1 MSATDLAQEFSTAFT
16 AFQERAVGD
25 LAAADSHDAAALDAV
40 HRACV
45 AMDQKVTEAA
55 QLYLPPYDLA
65 KYQATIKT
73 LIAQVESKRAA
84 ARATKKFTFKSRK
97 KLGHHGAKHVAAAA
111 APAPAPVAAPAP
123 VNNYSADTTD
133 VVADVADTHRVHVTQ
148 ADMPRDVA
156 ISDIARSVVVIGA
169 AGRQRVGA
177 VHLSRVVNSV
187 IAVVAPVDGSLLVE
201 GLRDSV
207 LIVAGCRQLRVHE
220 AHNARLVAYTV
231 SDPIIEDSDGVVAVA
246 SVPAADELGALV
258 PGVENITAHDNHV
271 HGIKDFHWLASDRP
285 SPHWHSLQDD
295 DETAMRVQAAVANVA
310 RALYGGEEVATELDE
325 AVIDELRAC
334 LPPAQE

>member
-1 MSATDLAQEFSTAFT
+1 MSATDLAQEFATAFT
-16 AFQERAVGD
+16 AFHERVVAELD
-25 LAAADSHDAAALDAV
+25 AANGHNAAALDTV

-45 AMDQKVTEAA
+45 DMDQKVTEAA

-65 KYQATIKT
+65 KYQTTIKT

-84 ARATKKFTFKSRK
+84 ARGTKKFAFKSRK
-97 KLGHHGAKHVAAAA
+97 KLGHHGAKHASAAAA
-111 APAPAPVAAPAP
+111 APAPVAASVP
-123 VNNYSADTTD
+123 VQTYSADTTD
-133 VVADVADTHRVHVTQ
+133 VVADIVDTHRVHVTQ

-156 ISDIARSVVVIGA
+156 ISDISKSVVVIGA

-177 VHLSRVVNSV
+177 VHLNRVVNSV

-246 SVPAADELGALV
+246 SAPSADKLGALV
-258 PGVENITAHDNHV
+258 PGMENITAHENHV

-285 SPHWHSLQDD
+285 SPHWRSLQDD
-295 DETAMRVQAAVANVA
+295 DETTGHIQAAVANVA
-310 RALYGGEEVATELDE
+310 RALYSADEVAAELDDT
-325 AVIDELRAC
+325 VINELRAC
-334 LPPAQE
+334 LPPARG

>member
-16 AFQERAVGD
+16 AFHEQAAAD
-25 LAAADSHDAAALDAV
+25 LAAADSHDAAALDTV
-40 HRACV
+40 HRACID
-45 AMDQKVTEAA
+45 MDQKVTEAA

-65 KYQATIKT
+65 KYQTTIKT

-84 ARATKKFTFKSRK
+84 ARATKKFAFKSRK
-97 KLGHHGAKHVAAAA
+97 KLGHHGAKHATAAAA
-111 APAPAPVAAPAP
+111 APAPVVAPAP

-148 ADMPRDVA
+148 ADIPRDVA
-156 ISDIARSVVVIGA
+156 ISDISRSVVVIGA

-187 IAVVAPVDGSLLVE
+187 IAVIAPVDGSLLVE

-231 SDPIIEDSDGVVAVA
+231 SDPIIEDSDGVVAIA
-246 SVPAADELGALV
+246 SAPSADELGVLV
-258 PGVENITAHDNHV
+258 PG
-271 HGIKDFHWLASDRP
+271 
-285 SPHWHSLQDD
+285 
-295 DETAMRVQAAVANVA
+295 M
-310 RALYGGEEVATELDE
+310 EVLTW
-325 AVIDELRAC
+325 V
-334 LPPAQE
+334 